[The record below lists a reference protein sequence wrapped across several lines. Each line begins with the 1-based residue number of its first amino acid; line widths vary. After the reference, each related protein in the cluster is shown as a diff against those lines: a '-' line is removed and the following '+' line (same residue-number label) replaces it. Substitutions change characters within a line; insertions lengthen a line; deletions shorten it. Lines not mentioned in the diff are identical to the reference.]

1 MKQLNLTTATDSTLE
16 IINGV
21 PMMGSREIAKFTD
34 KEHGKI
40 CRDIRV
46 MLEKLYGISDADST
60 RNPDLAYLTNHGVI
74 CRQYDTNNPN
84 AWEYL
89 LNHEHSDCLVAGYD
103 PVRRMAIIKLWR
115 ALEREISQLQIATPQ
130 PTNASANENILS
142 LARVV
147 AEATASATMK
157 ALMEATGIQALTG
170 AQVLPHIEEKQRVQE
185 PAQPE
190 AEEPEIH
197 DYPLDPSY
205 EFIPIVRIA
214 WNTTFSDAAC
224 RRLIDFA
231 GLPVRKLEGVR
242 GLCVHMESFMDALK
256 ALIDESTPPMGKLK
270 RWQHPYFGGFALRK
284 DPKEIFGEAE

>member
-1 MKQLNLTTATDSTLE
+1 
-16 IINGV
+16 
-21 PMMGSREIAKFTD
+21 MMGSRNIADITD
-34 KEHGKI
+34 KDHSSI
-40 CRDIRV
+40 VIRDIKSMLKQLKIYPANLQDNDSKYFFIVTKEYKGRV
-46 MLEKLYGISDADST
+46 VIDEIWLNEDLST
-60 RNPDLAYLTNHGVI
+60 T
-74 CRQYDTNNPN
+74 
-84 AWEYL
+84 
-89 LNHEHSDCLVAGYD
+89 LVTGYD
-103 PVRRMAIIKLWR
+103 LNLRLAIISQWR
-115 ALEREISQLQIATPQ
+115 VQKEELVQLRIAAQPAPQ
-130 PTNASANENILS
+130 PTSANENILS

-170 AQVLPHIEEKQRVQE
+170 AQVLPHIGEKQHVQE

-224 RRLIDFA
+224 RRLIYFA

-256 ALIDESTPPMGKLK
+256 ALIEESTPPTGKLK
-270 RWQHPYFGGFALRK
+270 RWQHPDFGGFTLRK

>member
-1 MKQLNLTTATDSTLE
+1 MKQLNLTTTTDSTLE

-21 PMMGSREIAKFTD
+21 PMMCSREIAKFAD
-34 KEHGKI
+34 KEHGKV

-46 MLEKLYGISDADST
+46 MLEKLYGISDADGT

-74 CRQYDTNNPN
+74 CRQYDTDNPN

-89 LNHEHSDCLVAGYD
+89 LDHEHSDCLVAGYD
-103 PVRRMAIIKLWR
+103 PVRRMAIIKQWR
-115 ALEREISQLQIATPQ
+115 ALEREVSQLQITVQPVPQ
-130 PTNASANENILS
+130 PTSANADVLS

-157 ALMEATGIQALTG
+157 ALMEVTGIQALT
-170 AQVLPHIEEKQRVQE
+170 HVQE
-185 PAQPE
+185 PAQPV
-190 AEEPEIH
+190 AKPVQPEEPEIH

-214 WNTTFSDAAC
+214 WDTTFSDAAC

-256 ALIDESTPPMGKLK
+256 ELIAESTPPTGKLK
-270 RWQHPYFGGFALRK
+270 RWQHPEFGGFALRK
-284 DPKEIFGEAE
+284 KPEEIFGEAE

>member
-21 PMMGSREIAKFTD
+21 PMMGSRNISDMT
-34 KEHGKI
+34 GKTHDNVK
-40 CRDIRV
+40 RDILT
-46 MLEKLYGISDADST
+46 MLEQLGIHPSNLKDDDFKEFIVKRKEYQGRDVIDEIWLNEDLST
-60 RNPDLAYLTNHGVI
+60 T
-74 CRQYDTNNPN
+74 
-84 AWEYL
+84 
-89 LNHEHSDCLVAGYD
+89 LVTGYD
-103 PVRRMAIIKLWR
+103 PKRRLVIINQWR
-115 ALEREISQLQIATPQ
+115 VQKEELVQMRIAAQPAPQ
-130 PTNASANENILS
+130 PANTSANENILS

-270 RWQHPYFGGFALRK
+270 RWQHPDFGGFALRK

>member
-1 MKQLNLTTATDSTLE
+1 MKQLNLATTTDSTLE

-21 PMMGSREIAKFTD
+21 PMMGSRGIAIFTG
-34 KEHGKI
+34 KEHKQVV
-40 CRDIRV
+40 RDIKA
-46 MLEKLYGISDADST
+46 MLEQLGIDGTDSHHDDFKGFIINYKEYNGRT
-60 RNPDLAYLTNHGVI
+60 VIDEIWLNEDLST
-74 CRQYDTNNPN
+74 T
-84 AWEYL
+84 
-89 LNHEHSDCLVAGYD
+89 LVTGYD
-103 PVRRMAIIKLWR
+103 VHHRLAIINQWR
-115 ALEREISQLQIATPQ
+115 VQKEELVQMRIAAQPAPQ
-130 PTNASANENILS
+130 PANTSTNENILS

-157 ALMEATGIQALTG
+157 ALMEVTGIQALTG
-170 AQVLPHIEEKQRVQE
+170 AQVLPHIGEKPHVQE
-185 PAQPE
+185 PALPE

-256 ALIDESTPPMGKLK
+256 ALIEESTPPTGKLK
-270 RWQHPYFGGFALRK
+270 RWQHPEFGGFALRK